1 MTSENECPICFECIS
16 LSTGSVTLGCSH
28 RYHLKCITTW
38 SLESETCPCCR
49 KVLNSYERV
58 GDILPEIPSSPVANG
73 GRSGYLVDPWADI
86 PDSVLSDMLDRVEAD
101 LAASAN
107 RVPESNSAPELPGIP
122 SSNVAVIT
130 NDSPEQYVA
139 ATKIAAVA
147 RGFLTRHRLNLIKC
161 FISPYC

>member
-1 MTSENECPICFECIS
+1 MTTENECPICFDTINS
-16 LSTGSVTLGCSH
+16 TTGSVTLGCSH

-58 GDILPEIPSSPVANG
+58 GDVLPEIPSSPVANG

-101 LAASAN
+101 LAASAARAN
-107 RVPESNSAPELPGIP
+107 NSAPELPGIA
-122 SSNVAVIT
+122 SSNVALIT
-130 NDSPEQYVA
+130 NDSHEQHVA

-147 RGFLTRHRLNLIKC
+147 RGFLTRHHLNLIKC
-161 FISPYC
+161 FISPYS